1 MFQVLFVD
9 LCQDTNT
16 NVSVFIL
23 NLAIGVRKE
32 SRFSEEENIIGN
44 FLEDVDDKEIQ
55 NRKYQQKLYKY
66 KIENFLKGE
75 DDEEIQNRKYHWK
88 LYKNKIQIQKCK
100 IQIQNRK
107 FPKRRGQRGN
117 TKSVARVGTGDCEN
131 VKTCWSSKKKSAMN
145 VFCFMIIS
153 RLSLF
158 RQLS

>member
-44 FLEDVDDKEIQ
+44 FLEGVDDKEIQ

-88 LYKNKIQIQKCK
+88 LYKYKN
-100 IQIQNRK
+100 
-107 FPKRRGQRGN
+107 N
-117 TKSVARVGTGDCEN
+117 TKY
-131 VKTCWSSKKKSAMN
+131 KKNTKYKYKN
-145 VFCFMIIS
+145 TKQEIY
-153 RLSLF
+153 
-158 RQLS
+158 